1 MSHRICLIAAI
12 LFIIS
17 LNPSSARAQNVSPD
31 QNDSLS
37 KLAGSEST
45 GRSAMSDE
53 EQAIRKQDEQAIK
66 EFAQAGADI
75 DAPHAIDHYLYV
87 PDRELAAKVAEELKQ
102 HGFSVEQRPGALRT
116 NWLVLASHKQLL
128 TQPYLASTRR
138 FMEALIARFGPGEYD
153 GWEAEVRPL
162 RIMPDRTDP

>member
-162 RIMPDRTDP
+162 KDHARLN